1 MRKTSLLLII
11 STMTA
16 LLTGL
21 PNGLEAKG
29 RHGASLVVTRV
40 DGSLAAGELIAV
52 RPDSL
57 LLLSDGKDLTVDLA
71 DIETVR
77 IVRRSKAGTFSFI
90 GGIAGFI
97 GMGGVVLAIAE
108 EDVVDSKAGAA
119 VVYGLLAGAA
129 GAVAGAIA
137 GTIKGIDQEF
147 RVAGRPAAEVSR
159 YWIKL
164 SAHSREG
171 RLKEPPL
178 RIAGAP
184 APRPSAA
191 AQSSSQDARLR
202 IALGPSFPFGS
213 QGYRTSVE
221 TGSFR
226 FLEEVPPGES
236 DPYAVSFSR
245 GQVKQLRNVYFGP
258 ISLGYDLTDRLSAEI
273 ELLRSGM
280 APGIWTGGDMVFTS
294 TADGLEYTTGAGSDY
309 ETSFTSLLAGVVI
322 RSKRPTALE
331 RHILELGAVAGPAF
345 VRLEARPW
353 AAAGSLAS
361 ASLRKVALSARVQAA
376 YDFYIVPA
384 FSVGAVIGYRYLRA
398 DFAGS
403 IYSAEFDFLEA
414 AGGPN
419 TITRLTEVALP
430 VRPVE
435 WSSPF
440 LGIRCGFRF

>member
-1 MRKTSLLLII
+1 MRKISRLLII

-29 RHGASLVVTRV
+29 RQGASLVVTRI
-40 DGSLAAGELIAV
+40 DGSSAAGELIAV
-52 RPDSL
+52 RQDSL
-57 LLLSDGKDLTVDLA
+57 LLLSAGKDLTVDLA

-77 IVRRSKAGTFSFI
+77 VLRKSRTLLFAGLGGALGLAGMTGLVLSGGDDVDFGFRKVLAG
-90 GGIAGFI
+90 GGI
-97 GMGGVVLAIAE
+97 
-108 EDVVDSKAGAA
+108 
-119 VVYGLLAGAA
+119 GLL
-129 GAVAGAIA
+129 AGAIA
-137 GTIKGIDQEF
+137 GTVKGIDQEF

-171 RLKEPPL
+171 RLKESPPS
-178 RIAGAP
+178 
-184 APRPSAA
+184 SAA
-191 AQSSSQDARLR
+191 APALRPSQTPALSRTPRIR
-202 IALGPSFPFGS
+202 IALGPSFPFGA

-236 DPYAVSFSR
+236 DPYAVSFTHS
-245 GQVKQLRNVYFGP
+245 QVKQLRNVYYGP
-258 ISLGYDLTDRLSAEI
+258 VSLAYDLTDKISAEL
-273 ELLRSGM
+273 ELLNSGT
-280 APGIWTGGDMVFTS
+280 APASTAGEMVFTS
-294 TADGLEYTTGAGSDY
+294 TSDGLEYSAWAGSDY
-309 ETSFTSLLAGVVI
+309 ETSFTSVLAGVVI

-331 RHILELGAVAGPAF
+331 RHVLELGLAAGPAF

-353 AAAGSLAS
+353 STAGSPAS
-361 ASLRKVALSARVQAA
+361 STLRKVALSARVQAA

-384 FSVGAVIGYRYLRA
+384 FSVGAVVGYRYLRT
-398 DFAGS
+398 DFSGS
-403 IYSAEFDFLEA
+403 VYSADFDFLGT
-414 AGGPN
+414 GGGSN
-419 TITRLTEVALP
+419 VLSRLTEVALP

-440 LGIRCGFRF
+440 FGIRCGFRF

>member
-1 MRKTSLLLII
+1 MDRSTGRIVAFLLILGL
-11 STMTA
+11 M
-16 LLTGL
+16 GL
-21 PNGLEAKG
+21 PAGLSAGG
-29 RHGASLVVTRV
+29 RRGAELLVTKLDSVQVT
-40 DGSLAAGELIAV
+40 GELVAV

-57 LLLSDGKDLTVDLA
+57 LLFSAGRDLTVDLA

-77 IVRRSKAGTFSFI
+77 VLRKSRTLLFAGLGGALGLAGTTGLVLSGGNAVDYGFRKVLI
-90 GGIAGFI
+90 GTGL
-97 GMGGVVLAIAE
+97 GVL
-108 EDVVDSKAGAA
+108 
-119 VVYGLLAGAA
+119 
-129 GAVAGAIA
+129 AGAIA
-137 GTIKGIDQEF
+137 GTVEGIDQEF
-147 RVAGRPAAEVSR
+147 RVAGRPAADVAR

-171 RLKEPPL
+171 RPKEPFP
-178 RIAGAP
+178 RAAATP
-184 APRPSAA
+184 ALRPSAGA
-191 AQSSSQDARLR
+191 AASSRAPRIRLV
-202 IALGPSFPFGS
+202 LGPSFPFGA

-226 FLEEVPPGES
+226 FLEEVPAGES
-236 DPYAVSFSR
+236 GPYAVSFTHS
-245 GQVKQLRNVYFGP
+245 QVKQLRNVYFGP
-258 ISLGYDLTDRLSAEI
+258 ISLGYDLTDRISAEI
-273 ELLRSGM
+273 EVLRSGTANGLSTLGEM
-280 APGIWTGGDMVFTS
+280 AFTS
-294 TADGLEYTTGAGSDY
+294 TTDGLEYGAFAGSGYRTD
-309 ETSFTSLLAGVVI
+309 FTSLLAGVVV

-331 RHILELGAVAGPAF
+331 RHILELGVAAGPAF
-345 VRLEARPW
+345 VRLEGRPW

-361 ASLRKVALSARVQAA
+361 TSLRKVALSARAQAA

-384 FSVGAVIGYRYLRA
+384 FSVGAVVGYRYLRA

-403 IYSAEFDFLEA
+403 IYAAEFDFLEA